1 MPCAVDQAYMRD
13 LDDTDR
19 EILRLLLADAR
30 RPYADIAERV
40 DLSPPAVS
48 DRVDRLR
55 ELGVIDRF
63 TLDLDR
69 SLLREGVDVLVT
81 LDLAPGAV
89 ADIRVAL
96 AGLDGVE
103 HVFETADGRLLASMT
118 VPDGDVRDH
127 LRPAVDLDVVR
138 ELSVDL
144 LAGSDWSPGL
154 GEASIGMDCV
164 QCDNTVT
171 DEGVLATIGGTEHAF
186 CCESCEAAFREEY
199 EDLKEGV

>member
-1 MPCAVDQAYMRD
+1 MRD

-30 RPYADIAERV
+30 RPYADIADHV
-40 DLSPPAVS
+40 GLSAPAVS

-55 ELGVIDRF
+55 ELGVIERF

-81 LDLAPGAV
+81 LELAPGTVDDTRAS
-89 ADIRVAL
+89 L

-103 HVFETADGRLLASMT
+103 HVFETAEGRLLASMT

-127 LRPAVDLDVVR
+127 LRTVVDLDDVR
-138 ELSVDL
+138 DLSVDL

-164 QCDNTVT
+164 ECGNTVT
-171 DEGVLATIGGTEHAF
+171 DEGVVTTVGGTEYAF
-186 CCESCEAAFREEY
+186 CCESCEAAFRDQY
-199 EDLKEGV
+199 EDLKEGA